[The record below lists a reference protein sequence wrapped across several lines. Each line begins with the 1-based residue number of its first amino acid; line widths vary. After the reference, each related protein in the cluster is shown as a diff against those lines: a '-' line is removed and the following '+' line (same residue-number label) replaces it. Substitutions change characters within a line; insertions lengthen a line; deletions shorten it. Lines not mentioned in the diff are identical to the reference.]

1 MTGLLQD
8 LRYALRQWRKSP
20 GFTAVAVLTLALGMG
35 LNTAMF
41 SIVYGIILRPLP
53 FADPARV
60 VELADSSPQGAEE
73 LMVTYPEVK
82 FFRERNSVY
91 ESLAVFTPVGFN
103 FSTGREAE
111 RVNGLHVSSSYFHL
125 LGIKPVL
132 GRDFLSEEDSGN
144 GTHVALLSYG
154 VWQRQAAGDRN
165 IIGRAITLN
174 GNPYTIIGVMP
185 ANFERVVTPL
195 SHGETGVWVPMA
207 LVARSIGNGENLAM
221 IGRLKAGISFDQA
234 RADMALLTSEFRK
247 IPEAHYQIGPEAQL
261 DLQRYQAMLSSGIRE
276 ILFLL
281 LGAVGFVLLIAS
293 ANVANLLLGRAVTRS
308 REFAVRSA
316 LGASH
321 IRLLSQLVTES
332 VLLSIVGALFGLLL
346 AHWFLQGALAIS
358 PQDLPRAQ
366 DIRLDVWAFGFTF
379 LVALATGVGFGSVPA
394 WMASKLNPEQTL
406 KETATRVGGASRGRF
421 RSALT
426 VGQVALSLV
435 LLSGAAL
442 LIETFRHVLLTDPG
456 FNPSHVLS
464 MEIWSSGSK
473 YGSPTLS
480 EARFYDQVL
489 QQVEGLPGV
498 QSTAAVAAGLPL
510 ERGGNSGLEIPG
522 RQQPENCCDYRVI
535 TPDYFRTLGAS
546 VMAGRAFTAAD
557 KESSAPVAIVNES
570 FARRVFPHGSAIGE
584 HVISNEDRK
593 VREIVGVTRDVKSY
607 LDQPVDA
614 TIFLPVAQV
623 PAGQS
628 QSWED
633 WFPTHILVRT
643 SAEPL
648 ALSHAVEQQ
657 VHAIDPA
664 ITVGQIRSMEEVR
677 SASVSVRR
685 FNMALLSLFAGLAL
699 VLAAIGIYGVI
710 AYQVTQRTH
719 EIGVR
724 MALGAERQD
733 ILRLVL
739 REGLSLVAVGI
750 VIGLIAGLALT
761 RLLENYL
768 YEMKVMDPFA
778 FTSTAILILF
788 VALLACAIP
797 ARRAAKVDP
806 MVALRYE

>member
-1 MTGLLQD
+1 MKCLLQD
-8 LRYALRQWRKSP
+8 LRYALRQVHRNA
-20 GFTAVAVLTLALGMG
+20 GFAAVAVLTLALGMG

-53 FADPARV
+53 YADPARV
-60 VELADSSPQGAEE
+60 VELADSSPQGTEE
-73 LMVTYPEVK
+73 LTVTYPEFQ
-82 FFRERNSVY
+82 FFRERNSVF

-103 FSTGREAE
+103 LSTGHEAE
-111 RVNGLHVSSSYFHL
+111 RVNGLHVSSNYFHL

-132 GRDFLSEEDSGN
+132 GRDFLPEEDSGN
-144 GTHVALLSYG
+144 GARVALLSYN
-154 VWQRQAAGDRN
+154 VWQRQAAGNPD
-165 IIGRAITLN
+165 IVGRAITLS
-174 GNPYTIIGVMP
+174 GNPYTVIGVMP
-185 ANFERVVTPL
+185 ANFERVVTPV
-195 SHGETGVWVPMA
+195 SRGETGVWVPMA

-221 IGRLKAGISFDQA
+221 IGRLKPGLSFDQA
-234 RADMALLTSEFRK
+234 RAGIALLTDEFRK
-247 IPEAHYQIGPEAQL
+247 IPEAHYQVGQAAHL
-261 DLQRYQAMLSSGIRE
+261 DLQHYQAMLSLGMRT

-281 LGAVGFVLLIAS
+281 LGAVGCVLLIAS
-293 ANVANLLLGRAVTRS
+293 ANVVNLLLGRALARG
-308 REFAVRSA
+308 RELAVRSA
-316 LGASH
+316 IGASRA
-321 IRLLSQLVTES
+321 RLVSQLVTES
-332 VLLSIVGALFGLLL
+332 VLLSILGAVFGLFL
-346 AHWFLQGALAIS
+346 AYWFLQGALAIS
-358 PQDLPRAQ
+358 PQDLPRSQ
-366 DIRLDVWAFGFTF
+366 DIRLDGWAFGFTF
-379 LVALATGVGFGSVPA
+379 LVALATGVGFGSVPG

-406 KETATRVGGASRGRF
+406 RKTATRVGGASRVRF

-456 FNPSHVLS
+456 FNPSQVLS
-464 MEIWSSGSK
+464 IEIWSSGPKDGPHALPES
-473 YGSPTLS
+473 
-480 EARFYDQVL
+480 RFYDQVL
-489 QQVEGLPGV
+489 QRIERLPSV
-498 QSTAAVAAGLPL
+498 QSAAAVAAGLPL

-522 RQQPENCCDYRVI
+522 KSQPENCCDYRVI
-535 TPDYFRTLGAS
+535 TPEFFGTLGIP
-546 VMAGRAFTAAD
+546 VKLGRAFTAAD
-557 KESSAPVAIVNES
+557 NEDSAPVAIVNES
-570 FARRVFPHGSAIGE
+570 FARRVFPNGSAIGE

-614 TIFLPVAQV
+614 TIFLPLAQV
-623 PAGQS
+623 PAGQA
-628 QSWED
+628 QAWED

-643 SAEPL
+643 SGEPL
-648 ALSHAVEQQ
+648 VLSHSIEQQ

-664 ITVGQIRSMEEVR
+664 VTVGQIRSMEEVR

-724 MALGAERQD
+724 MALGAERQH

-739 REGLSLVAVGI
+739 QEGLSLVAVGL
-750 VIGLIAGLALT
+750 VLGFIGELALT
-761 RLLENYL
+761 RLLKNYL
-768 YEMKVMDPFA
+768 YQVKAMDPLA
-778 FTSTAILILF
+778 FVSTAVLLLL
-788 VALLACAIP
+788 VALLACAVP